1 MDQIT
6 RNLQVLLVEDNEGD
20 VRLVKEAFRESNVE
34 KSFSVAKD
42 GEDALNFLYKRG
54 QYTESVRPDII
65 LLDINL
71 PRKNGFEVLE
81 QIKGDASLK
90 RIPVIMLS
98 SSSNQ
103 DHVFKSYDLG
113 ANCYVTKPVDFD
125 EYIQVV
131 KIIDAFWFDRA
142 KLPTQN

>member
-1 MDQIT
+1 MDYIPK
-6 RNLQVLLVEDNEGD
+6 NLQVLLVEDNEGD
-20 VRLVKEAFRESNVE
+20 VRLIKEAFYESNIE
-34 KSFSVAKD
+34 KTFSVAKD
-42 GEDALNFLYKRG
+42 GEDALNYLYKKG
-54 QYTESVRPDII
+54 QYADRHRPDII

-81 QIKGDASLK
+81 QIKKDPDLK

-98 SSSNQ
+98 SSSSE
-103 DHVFKSYDLG
+103 DHIHKSYDLS

-131 KIIDAFWFDRA
+131 RIIEDFWFGRA
-142 KLPTQN
+142 KLPTS